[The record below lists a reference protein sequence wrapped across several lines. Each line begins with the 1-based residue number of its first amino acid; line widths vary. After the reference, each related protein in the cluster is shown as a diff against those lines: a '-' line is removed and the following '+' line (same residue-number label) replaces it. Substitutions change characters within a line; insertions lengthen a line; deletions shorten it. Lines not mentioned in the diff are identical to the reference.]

1 MIFDLKFIIFIY
13 IIAIILLYLYK
24 PTIFDLTTYNKN
36 RKLLY
41 LMFLI
46 IILAIISFYFKVIM
60 EYFF

>member
-24 PTIFDLTTYNKN
+24 PAIFDLTTKNKN